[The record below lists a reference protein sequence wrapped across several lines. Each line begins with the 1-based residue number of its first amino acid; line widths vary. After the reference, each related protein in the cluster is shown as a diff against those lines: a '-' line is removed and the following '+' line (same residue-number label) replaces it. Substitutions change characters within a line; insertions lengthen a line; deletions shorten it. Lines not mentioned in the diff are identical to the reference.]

1 MLVLRQLAHIV
12 YWSFLFVLVHL
23 CEFIAKIR
31 IFSASIFCGQTLAGS
46 SPYKTQPKSLQHF
59 AFHLDDKRYLNYE
72 FVCSLV
78 RHCAE
83 AGIGRV
89 TLSDSWSQLKHK
101 MAKNVNK
108 IGDELAGT
116 THRQKP
122 QIVWLD
128 SDEGR
133 TEIVRACKK
142 VWITFLIPISLVTEN
157 MKRAVRRDAIT
168 AEKFHFRRALAHC
181 QHTPEGNPCTEGRP
195 PAEPEPDPC
204 NNTAEMSI
212 DEIVNG
218 NADFPGL
225 VPLMLQFLNSADVDV
240 DTRCTVNQYLSF
252 IQKRARGEIWTT
264 AKWMREFVH
273 EHPTYKQDSR
283 VSDECIY
290 DMLKTMTTFRAA
302 GTLREAVGS
311 LQNEDGAE

>member
-142 VWITFLIPISLVTEN
+142 LSMSEAQV
-157 MKRAVRRDAIT
+157 T
-168 AEKFHFRRALAHC
+168 AESVLGLLDHPEEPDFLVRVGPPFWQGPTLAA
-181 QHTPEGNPCTEGRP
+181 HTPMAIRTTEFH
-195 PAEPEPDPC
+195 
-204 NNTAEMSI
+204 S
-212 DEIVNG
+212 
-218 NADFPGL
+218 
-225 VPLMLQFLNSADVDV
+225 VDGFAS
-240 DTRCTVNQYLSF
+240 DRLLSD
-252 IQKRARGEIWTT
+252 
-264 AKWMREFVH
+264 REFVSLLD
-273 EHPTYKQDSR
+273 EFSQRSR
-283 VSDECIY
+283 R
-290 DMLKTMTTFRAA
+290 F
-302 GTLREAVGS
+302 
-311 LQNEDGAE
+311 GA